1 MTIEPQPTPTRP
13 AAGHFVLH
21 LLARKDVLSGLL
33 FVAVALFG
41 LWLSR
46 DYPIGTALRMGT
58 GYVPRL
64 LCWILLGLGIVIL
77 VMGLREGQGERK
89 VDFSDRSGWRP
100 VVFVTA
106 SLVIFGLSLER
117 LGLVISILLLIA
129 VGAVAARGLRP
140 LETLA
145 AALVLIVLS
154 WAIFILGLGLTI
166 PVWPEW

>member
-1 MTIEPQPTPTRP
+1 MSTEPQSAHPP
-13 AAGHFVLH
+13 APWH
-21 LLARKDVLSGLL
+21 LLARKDVLAGLL
-33 FVAVALFG
+33 FVFVALAG

-64 LCWILLGLGIVIL
+64 LCWILLGLGIVVL
-77 VMGLREGQGERK
+77 VQGLREAQAARPLNFGT
-89 VDFSDRSGWRP
+89 STTWRP
-100 VVFVTA
+100 VIFVTT

-129 VGAVAARGLRP
+129 VGAVAARDLRV

>member
-1 MTIEPQPTPTRP
+1 MSLREERSNLRAPFWRM
-13 AAGHFVLH
+13 
-21 LLARKDVLSGLL
+21 LARKDVLAGLL
-33 FVAVALFG
+33 FIAVAVLG
-41 LWLSR
+41 LWISR

-64 LCWILLGLGIVIL
+64 LCWLLFGLGVIVL
-77 VMGLREGQGERK
+77 VQGLREAQGAP
-89 VDFSDRSGWRP
+89 SLSSGDVSALRP

-106 SLVIFGLSLER
+106 SLVIFGVSIER
-117 LGLVISILLLIA
+117 LGLVISILLLIG

-145 AALVLIVLS
+145 AALVLVVLS
-154 WAIFILGLGLTI
+154 WGIFILGLGLTI

>member
-1 MTIEPQPTPTRP
+1 MSSADQDPP
-13 AAGHFVLH
+13 APPWH
-21 LLARKDVLSGLL
+21 LLARKDVLAGLL
-33 FVAVALFG
+33 FISVALAG

-64 LCWILLGLGIVIL
+64 LCWILLGLGIVVL
-77 VMGLREGQGERK
+77 VQGLRETLPPRPLTFGT
-89 VDFSDRSGWRP
+89 SATWRP
-100 VVFVTA
+100 VIFVTA
-106 SLVIFGLSLER
+106 SLVIFGLSIER

-140 LETLA
+140 LETLI
-145 AALVLIVLS
+145 AALVLVVLS